1 MRIETEAFGRPSVR
15 SYTPPAKEDEF
26 GYAGS
31 KMRHQPMGVLTARK
45 ELFKCPKCIGG
56 VVKEEVDDFQLV
68 LRCLNCGWN
77 KCSLEPEEKK
87 IKGEGIYGNNYK
99 RY

>member
-1 MRIETEAFGRPSVR
+1 MRIETLPYSRIEIEPSVFITR
-15 SYTPPAKEDEF
+15 NMKHEPI
-26 GYAGS
+26 
-31 KMRHQPMGVLTARK
+31 QVLTARK

-68 LRCLNCGWN
+68 LRCVNCGWE